1 MASFTMQIGVD
12 ETPSNMPI
20 YNLTEEESIMEHTYG
35 SNDYICQLHI
45 GIFDESSQPVGY
57 VSCAYGCY
65 PFVFDGMSFAESV
78 EAYTDKY
85 PWIREEFYHEATAT
99 NPDECIVI
107 DGGFVHV
114 YAVHKMSSSV
124 STITRGQLLS
134 GVVKNLKQIVGIVGE
149 PHPWSALL
157 DEKKSFAAMIVFDPA
172 FAPHD
177 QYTPMGEIASDLS
190 EDLATDPAKTK
201 IEFVR
206 IT

>member
-1 MASFTMQIGVD
+1 MANFTMQIGVD
-12 ETPSNMPI
+12 ETPPNLPM

-35 SNDYICQLHI
+35 SNDYIRQLHI
-45 GIFDESSQPVGY
+45 GIFDGSLPVGY

-65 PFVFDGMSFAESV
+65 PFVFDGIAFAESV
-78 EAYTDKY
+78 EAYTDKF
-85 PWIREEFYHEATAT
+85 PWIRDDFYHDSEAS
-99 NPDECIVI
+99 NPDACITI

-114 YAVHKMSSSV
+114 YAVHKTSSV
-124 STITRGQLLS
+124 STITRGQLL
-134 GVVKNLKQIVGIVGE
+134 GVVVKNLKKVAEIVGE
-149 PHPWSALL
+149 PHPWSALM
-157 DEKKSFAAMIVFDPA
+157 EQKKPFAAMLIFDPS
-172 FAPHD
+172 FAPYD